1 MWVSVYRCGY
11 LLISHR
17 DSRRDNSRLRG
28 TEAWGPEASRL
39 FEHMKN
45 AGNSNIHS
53 KGIGWD
59 YATFDWLID
68 LTLAPPWGQF
78 RPCPA
83 LLSASEDSIGALWDH
98 TLDSTLAYEADCGS
112 LWCQFGITLGRVG
125 VALTSLWGH
134 FAHLGVGLGSLWVDF
149 WIIWGSLCSCLAY
162 EGPFSKT
169 LVSLC
174 FSRF

>member
-1 MWVSVYRCGY
+1 MGLCYIW
-11 LLISHR
+11 
-17 DSRRDNSRLRG
+17 
-28 TEAWGPEASRL
+28 
-39 FEHMKN
+39 M
-45 AGNSNIHS
+45 
-53 KGIGWD
+53 
-59 YATFDWLID
+59 ID

-78 RPCPA
+78 RLCPA
-83 LLSASEDSIGALWDH
+83 LLWASEGSIGALWDH

-134 FAHLGVGLGSLWVDF
+134 FAHLGVGLGSLWADF

-174 FSRF
+174 FLTILTALVWTRSHFGVMLGGFGWLWGHFWHMRLSLGHFEIT